1 LRQHEV
7 PLVSWIGL
15 VDGGGGDTSAAVSLE
30 PLLHLFGRGVVRRI
44 RNEEVTVQRVAEGGR
59 LVVAGDGL
67 DRPLKVRWRLDRAT
81 PPRWTLHKPRPRGG
95 GSAAVRPRWRR
106 LRLPFVGAPDPS
118 PPPGR
123 ARGNSAPRPSP
134 G

>member
-15 VDGGGGDTSAAVSLE
+15 VDGGGGDTGTAVSLE

-44 RNEEVTVQRVAEGGR
+44 RNEEVTVQRVAKGGR

-67 DRPLKVRWRLDRAT
+67 DRPLKVRCGLDRAGL
-81 PPRWTLHKPRPRGG
+81 PPRTRQEPGVREE
-95 GSAAVRPRWRR
+95 GS
-106 LRLPFVGAPDPS
+106 G
-118 PPPGR
+118 
-123 ARGNSAPRPSP
+123 
-134 G
+134 